1 MKLTIKTDNPSLT
14 QDINE
19 IMAKHESDFTLDTS
33 YSSQT
38 ETEVANDDVK
48 VKVAQV
54 VFYKYS
60 ISPLSKIKFW
70 NKHVLSG
77 PSGDNHQSN
86 DSALSINDISILR
99 ELNEKEDLEI
109 SKLDKMLQSHIDN
122 FLAETADFV

>member
-38 ETEVANDDVK
+38 ETEVANDDVR
-48 VKVAQV
+48 VKVA
-54 VFYKYS
+54 
-60 ISPLSKIKFW
+60 P
-70 NKHVLSG
+70 G
-77 PSGDNHQSN
+77 PSGDHSN